1 MGFLRKDKKEENLFL
16 LFPDGR
22 EMRTKEDLDDLRA
35 SSAFAPSQMS
45 EWLLQPSDIESFAKA
60 AAKLMEIGVP
70 HNESIISVGPVTLL
84 RFPKEFNEYSAEAI
98 LTVEHLVIFYQK
110 RLLYPNFLVIPLRN
124 AFGLTVTGPWSALF
138 NFSHVTFID
147 KDKPSLIESTFFE
160 LRERMGK
167 DGHENRRSIAVMD
180 SLAKTLAELGKST

>member
-22 EMRTKEDLDDLRA
+22 EVRTKEDVDDLRA
-35 SSAFAPSQMS
+35 SSAFTPSQMS
-45 EWLLQPSDIESFAKA
+45 EWVLQPSDIDSFAKA

-98 LTVEHLVIFYQK
+98 LTVEHLVIIYQK
-110 RLLYPNFLVIPLRN
+110 RMLYPNFLVIPLRN

-160 LRERMGK
+160 LRARMGK

>member
-22 EMRTKEDLDDLRA
+22 EVRTKEDVDDLRA
-35 SSAFAPSQMS
+35 SSAFTPSQMS
-45 EWLLQPSDIESFAKA
+45 EWVLQPSDIDSFAKA

-138 NFSHVTFID
+138 NFSYVTFID
-147 KDKPSLIESTFFE
+147 KDKSSSIESTFFE

-180 SLAKTLAELGKST
+180 SLAKTLAELGNS

>member
-1 MGFLRKDKKEENLFL
+1 MGFLRKDRKEENLFL

-35 SSAFAPSQMS
+35 SSAFTPSQMS
-45 EWLLQPSDIESFAKA
+45 EWVLQPSDIDSFAKA

-138 NFSHVTFID
+138 NFSYVTFID
-147 KDKPSLIESTFFE
+147 KDKSSSIESTFFE

-180 SLAKTLAELGKST
+180 SLAKTLAELGNS

>member
-1 MGFLRKDKKEENLFL
+1 MGFLRKDKEEENLFL

-22 EMRTKEDLDDLRA
+22 EVRTKEDVDDLRA
-35 SSAFAPSQMS
+35 SSAFTPSQMS
-45 EWLLQPSDIESFAKA
+45 EWVLQPSDIDSFAKA

-138 NFSHVTFID
+138 NFSYVTFID
-147 KDKPSLIESTFFE
+147 KDKSSSIESTFFE

-180 SLAKTLAELGKST
+180 SLAKTLAELGNS